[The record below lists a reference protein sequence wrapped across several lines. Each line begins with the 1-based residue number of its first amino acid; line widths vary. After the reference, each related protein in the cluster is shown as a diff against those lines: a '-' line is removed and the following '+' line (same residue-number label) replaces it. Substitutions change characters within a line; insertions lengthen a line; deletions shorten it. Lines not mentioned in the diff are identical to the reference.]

1 MPIDFP
7 SSPTTG
13 QSYTYQGR
21 SWIYN
26 GSAWDAPRALSE
38 IGAVM
43 VFADAAAR
51 SAAITAPTEGMVSY
65 LNDSDRLEVYGGV
78 SWGPFSVASG
88 GTGATSLSSGGYLKG
103 AGTSAITSQAGIPAG
118 DITSGTLPVGRGGT
132 GATTLSSGG
141 YLKGAGT
148 SAITSQSGIPAGDVT
163 SGTLASARMPAGSVL
178 QVVNVDNV
186 TRTAQGFSSNTILNI
201 SGMEATIT
209 PRRSNSRIVIFARW
223 FGEFSS
229 ENNPFNTMFG
239 ISRNGAQIG
248 RQPDPGATITSGIT
262 SAAISYDLPN
272 ASSTPETAHLFIA
285 DSPNTTSAV
294 TYRMTILGDTAATLF
309 TNRMVGWANQST
321 GWELGT
327 SSMMLM
333 EVAV

>member
-7 SSPTTG
+7 SGPTTG

-21 SWIYN
+21 SWVYN
-26 GSAWDAPRALSE
+26 GSAWDTPRALSE

-141 YLKGAGT
+141 YLKGAGA

-186 TRTAQGFSSNTILNI
+186 TRTAQGFSASSILDI
-201 SGMEATIT
+201 SGMQATIT
-209 PRRSNSRIVIFARW
+209 PQRANSKIVIFARW
-223 FGEFSS
+223 FGEFSNF
-229 ENNPFNTMFG
+229 NNPFNSVFG
-239 ISRNGAQIG
+239 ISRNGSQIG
-248 RQPDPGATITSGIT
+248 RQPDPGATVISGIT
-262 SAAISYDLPN
+262 MAAISYDLSDTN
-272 ASSTPETAHLFIA
+272 STPETVNLFIA
-285 DSPNTTSAV
+285 DLPNTTSAV
-294 TYRMTILGDTAATLF
+294 TYRMTLLGDTAATLF
-309 TNRMVGWANQST
+309 TNRTVGWT
-321 GWELGT
+321 GQTNGFELGT